1 MVAFVVP
8 YLAVPNASLTTCWFA
23 LFQKFWI
30 TKPYSG
36 SSFVN
41 GPNIAWPEGSFQSAC
56 NSQPSANTDDE

>member
-1 MVAFVVP
+1 MD
-8 YLAVPNASLTTCWFA
+8 YTVPNGSLTTCWFA

-41 GPNIAWPEGSFQSAC
+41 GPNIPSPEGSFQSAC